1 MGFQIVDRNRT
12 GRVARFL
19 MCALLL
25 FSVER
30 TESSDGPPRTA
41 IVHPLV
47 NANFK
52 TSGDPAC
59 LSTAVEV
66 GNPATGSSTV
76 ILKSTK
82 GCLVRWHFHSAE
94 EQLIVVKGELKVE
107 MTSMPAAILGPGGFA
122 LIPSKE
128 KHQFTCTRK
137 SECLM
142 FLMIDRPF
150 DSTWVSPG
158 N

>member
-25 FSVER
+25 FSVAR

-94 EQLIVVKGELKVE
+94 EQLIVVEGRIESGNDKYASGDFGSRRLRTNTE
-107 MTSMPAAILGPGGFA
+107 
-122 LIPSKE
+122 
-128 KHQFTCTRK
+128 QRK
-137 SECLM
+137 APIHMYPEERVPDV
-142 FLMIDRPF
+142 FDDRPP
-150 DSTWVSPG
+150 VRQYLG
-158 N
+158 